1 MVASDLRRCLRDT
14 SGFTGESRCRRA
26 VVYAHLLVARHD
38 FVSQR
43 FTRAARMDACR
54 HSIQTALK
62 SLGEQEPTGSVHV
75 MSACA
80 EMACRPT
87 RGFGTQRR
95 ASGPRC
101 RVAGV
106 DSSCTSVAL
115 HASAASRSPHRNL
128 CSSPKSERALGAGG
142 TWMNT
147 AGQSGRSTVGCVLT
161 QYLVWPAHSDLRR
174 CPTTRRR
181 RTSGQRVV

>member
-1 MVASDLRRCLRDT
+1 MFASDLRRCFRAT
-14 SGFTGESRCRRA
+14 SRFTCESRCRRA
-26 VVYAHLLVARHD
+26 VVYAHLLVARQD
-38 FVSQR
+38 FVSR
-43 FTRAARMDACR
+43 CFKRALRIDACR
-54 HSIQTALK
+54 HRIQTALN
-62 SLGEQEPTGSVHV
+62 SLEEHEPTGSVHN
-75 MSACA
+75 MSTCA
-80 EMACRPT
+80 EMAGRPT

-101 RVAGV
+101 RVAGT
-106 DSSCTSVAL
+106 DSSCTSA
-115 HASAASRSPHRNL
+115 ASAASRSPHRDS

-147 AGQSGRSTVGCVLT
+147 AGQSGRSTVGCVLKH
-161 QYLVWPAHSDLRR
+161 YHVWPARSDLRR